1 MKVLT
6 RAWEAAIVAGA
17 IAAGFGTAASA
28 WDPGFNQPGAIGGR
42 AGAPG
47 VGAWDPGIN
56 QPGAIGN
63 RPVPRGAWDPG
74 INQPGA
80 VGNVPVWR

>member
-1 MKVLT
+1 MRFFDDEDDEMTT
-6 RAWEAAIVAGA
+6 RTRNWKAALVAGA

-47 VGAWDPGIN
+47 VGSWDPGIN

-63 RPVPRGAWDPG
+63 HRLLR
-74 INQPGA
+74 
-80 VGNVPVWR
+80 

>member
-1 MKVLT
+1 MRFFDDEDDEMRT
-6 RAWEAAIVAGA
+6 RTRNWKAALVAGA

-28 WDPGFNQPGAIGGR
+28 WDTGFNQPGAIGGH

-47 VGAWDPGIN
+47 VGSWDPGIN

-63 RPVPRGAWDPG
+63 HRLLR
-74 INQPGA
+74 
-80 VGNVPVWR
+80 